1 MIKVFLLFLTLLS
14 GSPILANAWCIDLC
28 GNISTATQWQEY
40 VKKKGALTEAVLAI
54 HRLRE
59 TKDFPNSMAR
69 LVPEDDPLK
78 RLSLKIDSL
87 KKFNRC
93 ELRKI
98 LSCLFLQN
106 YDEGLSITAIEISL
120 RLSDNKINEWAS
132 KLPETEKQRRLN
144 LIEEISAN
152 VAMNPNRR
160 PSKP

>member
-1 MIKVFLLFLTLLS
+1 
-14 GSPILANAWCIDLC
+14 
-28 GNISTATQWQEY
+28 
-40 VKKKGALTEAVLAI
+40 
-54 HRLRE
+54 
-59 TKDFPNSMAR
+59 MAR

-78 RLSLKIDSL
+78 RLSIKIDSL